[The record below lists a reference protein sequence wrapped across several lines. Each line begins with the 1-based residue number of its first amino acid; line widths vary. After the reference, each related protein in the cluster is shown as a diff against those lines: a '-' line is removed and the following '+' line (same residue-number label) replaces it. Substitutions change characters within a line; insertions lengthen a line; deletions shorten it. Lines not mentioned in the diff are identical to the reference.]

1 MRPIFAAAALLV
13 LSLMWTAA
21 QVPTWAQQPTRTVA
35 DGLYTDVQA
44 TRGASSYDAACA
56 RCHRSDL
63 GGADGPALKEDR
75 FNRMFAGKTLQA
87 LYERISTTMPRAA
100 PASLPEGIYLDILA
114 HLLRENG
121 FPAGAK
127 ELSAE
132 AIDGVAMLAARPK
145 PLPPVGDFSFVEV
158 SGCLA
163 QRNDGGWT
171 LESAG
176 DPIAVTASQPPE
188 SAAPGRGEQ
197 VFELIDALA
206 YAPERHRGHLLRVR
220 GTLVR
225 VPGRQRLTMSA
236 FQTLAVTC
244 R

>member
-1 MRPIFAAAALLV
+1 MRLIFAAAALLV
-13 LSLMWTAA
+13 VTLTCTAA
-21 QVPTWAQQPTRTVA
+21 QVPIWAQQPTRSVA

-44 TRGASSYDAACA
+44 TRGASSYEAACA

-132 AIDGVAMLAARPK
+132 AIDGVAMLPTRPR

-163 QRNDGGWT
+163 QRNDGGWM

-176 DPIAVTASQPPE
+176 DPIAVTASQPLE
-188 SAAPGRGEQ
+188 SAAPRHGEQ

-225 VPGRQRLTMSA
+225 VPGHQRLTISA
-236 FQTLAVTC
+236 FQPLAATC